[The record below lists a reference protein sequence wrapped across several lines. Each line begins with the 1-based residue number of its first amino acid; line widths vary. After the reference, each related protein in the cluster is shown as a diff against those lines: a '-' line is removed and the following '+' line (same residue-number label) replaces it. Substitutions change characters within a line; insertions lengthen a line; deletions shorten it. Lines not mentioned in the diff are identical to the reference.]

1 MKTGRTISEF
11 LLWVSAGS
19 DVIGCDVGRLQ
30 GTFRSTLGRLCRDNC
45 EWMRENEEHHHV
57 KWSYHC
63 AATISSSIMEE
74 FRVWHDCKL
83 QFFGRIVM
91 KSEIT
96 YTMRLDT
103 DVTMAKDVGL
113 QPDPDDV
120 QLTTRPDRFKYCI
133 MYLDVD
139 TRTKTSVL

>member
-11 LLWVSAGS
+11 LLGVSAGS
-19 DVIGCDVGRLQ
+19 DVIGCYVGRLQ

-45 EWMRENEEHHHV
+45 EWMRENEEHQHV
-57 KWSYHC
+57 KWLYHC
-63 AATISSSIMEE
+63 AVTISSSIMEE

-96 YTMRLDT
+96 YTMRHDT
-103 DVTMAKDVGL
+103 DVTMAKDV